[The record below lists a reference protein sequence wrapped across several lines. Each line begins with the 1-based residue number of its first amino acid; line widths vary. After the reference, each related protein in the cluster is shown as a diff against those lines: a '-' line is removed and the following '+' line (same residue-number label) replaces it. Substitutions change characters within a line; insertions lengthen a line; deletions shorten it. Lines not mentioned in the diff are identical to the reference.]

1 MNGLSLSSSALS
13 AEGLTDYQH
22 FHPTHKVTQTH
33 REGHSWTHRQYGHSR
48 THRQHGHSRTYRPV
62 LTTSSFSNSPTML
75 SVALSLGAVLVFFL
89 LLVVQRVRTEGAWA
103 LWWHDNY
110 LEKLKDFLSGT
121 TRPVRMLRH
130 VQKVAEH
137 GDAQSVL
144 AAVDSYC
151 SNVEWAMNVG
161 DLKGQIL
168 DAIVLETRPR
178 YVLEL
183 GTYCAYSTVRMGRL
197 LPPGARLISIEMNP
211 DYAQVA
217 RKILH
222 HAGLDTQLTLI
233 SSDSPSP
240 SCTQGEQPA
249 EGTEQPSAQR
259 RWRLQEALIYTTL
272 HCLQLP
278 LQLFSRNPP
287 NPLGSSLP
295 RDRSSERQ
303 QSGKLQTCKV
313 EILVGSTSDLIPQL
327 KKKLDIDTFDFVFI
341 DHWKVSYLKDTKL
354 LEECDL
360 LRPGSVLLADNVIC
374 PGAPEYLH
382 YVRTSPRYES
392 QYFPSQLEYLQV
404 EDGMEKSVFLG

>member
-1 MNGLSLSSSALS
+1 MPSACPVFHAVCLSCIPCRL
-13 AEGLTDYQH
+13 
-22 FHPTHKVTQTH
+22 
-33 REGHSWTHRQYGHSR
+33 
-48 THRQHGHSRTYRPV
+48 PV
-62 LTTSSFSNSPTML
+62 LYSMPSACPVFHAVCLSCIPCRLPVLYSMPSVCPVFHAVCLSCIPCRLPVLYSMPSVCPVFHAVYLSCIPDSPTML

-222 HAGLDTQLTLI
+222 HAGLDTQ
-233 SSDSPSP
+233 
-240 SCTQGEQPA
+240 
-249 EGTEQPSAQR
+249 
-259 RWRLQEALIYTTL
+259 
-272 HCLQLP
+272 
-278 LQLFSRNPP
+278 
-287 NPLGSSLP
+287 
-295 RDRSSERQ
+295 
-303 QSGKLQTCKV
+303 V